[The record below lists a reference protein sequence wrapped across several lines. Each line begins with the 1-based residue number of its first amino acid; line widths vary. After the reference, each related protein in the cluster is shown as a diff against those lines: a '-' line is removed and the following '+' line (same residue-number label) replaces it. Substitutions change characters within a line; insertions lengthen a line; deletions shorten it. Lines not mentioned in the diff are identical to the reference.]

1 MAKIAIM
8 GFGTVG
14 AGVAEVA
21 RMNRDVIASRLGEEV
36 YVKYILDVRDFADS
50 PYADLSVQKAV
61 LIPESSAV
69 TDITPEGEAADS
81 AAQTYD
87 GAA

>member
-21 RMNRDVIASRLGEEV
+21 RMNRDVIARRLGEEV
-36 YVKYILDVRDFADS
+36 YVKYILDVRDFAGS
-50 PYADLSVQKAV
+50 PYADRMAPRLEKIIRSKEFQ
-61 LIPESSAV
+61 P
-69 TDITPEGEAADS
+69 
-81 AAQTYD
+81 
-87 GAA
+87 